1 MNIELNHPLVV
12 FATSVLVLWFSAWVG
27 SFIRRRNRNLE
38 KGLMEDFGVIL
49 AATRTL
55 LGLIIGFSFSMAI
68 G

>member
-27 SFIRRRNRNLE
+27 FFIRRRNRSLE
-38 KGLMEDFGVIL
+38 KGMMEDFGVIL
-49 AATRTL
+49 AATLTL